1 MMKFVMANTEMVG
14 DADLDAVV
22 QTEQEH
28 RNATADELGD
38 IMDIGIFL

>member
-1 MMKFVMANTEMVG
+1 
-14 DADLDAVV
+14 VV

>member
-1 MMKFVMANTEMVG
+1 
-14 DADLDAVV
+14 V

-28 RNATADELGD
+28 ASATADELGD